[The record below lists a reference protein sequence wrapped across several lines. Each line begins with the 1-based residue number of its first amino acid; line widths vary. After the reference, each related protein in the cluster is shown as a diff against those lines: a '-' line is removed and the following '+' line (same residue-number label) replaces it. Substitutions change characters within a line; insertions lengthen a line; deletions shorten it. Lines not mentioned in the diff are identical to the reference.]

1 MPPLNDDQYP
11 HAPSTLLSSQLWIRK
26 RYVLE
31 HVNESRLAQLVRNEK
46 KYKYIKYCS
55 LEYRGEMCS
64 NKPKKKAEE
73 VYTKDAKLTP

>member
-1 MPPLNDDQYP
+1 MPPLNNDQYP

-31 HVNESRLAQLVRNEK
+31 HVNESRLARLVKNEK
-46 KYKYIKYCS
+46 KCKYIKYCS

>member
-1 MPPLNDDQYP
+1 M
-11 HAPSTLLSSQLWIRK
+11 
-26 RYVLE
+26 LE

-46 KYKYIKYCS
+46 KCKYIKYCS